1 MIQGVLLVFYGKMFD
16 DWKIQMLA
24 IFGFQDAAEVVAEKL
39 TELGSK
45 ITDEE
50 KKNYKVQQKLDSK
63 EQILI
68 YQCVSPKIFNKISK
82 AAIAKEEWG
91 ILVKTY
97 DDGNKIK
104 KVRLQILLQQ
114 FEFLTM
120 EDSETTSDY
129 FDKIQER
136 VFMLWDLVEITSHI
150 SRLWTRL

>member
-1 MIQGVLLVFYGKMFD
+1 LVKTF
-16 DWKIQMLA
+16 KI
-24 IFGFQDAAEVVAEKL
+24 
-39 TELGSK
+39 
-45 ITDEE
+45 
-50 KKNYKVQQKLDSK
+50 
-63 EQILI
+63 
-68 YQCVSPKIFNKISK
+68 IFNKISK
-82 AAIAKEEWG
+82 ATIAKEEWG

-136 VFMLWDLVEITSHI
+136 VHAMGSC
-150 SRLWTRL
+150 

>member
-1 MIQGVLLVFYGKMFD
+1 M
-16 DWKIQMLA
+16 
-24 IFGFQDAAEVVAEKL
+24 
-39 TELGSK
+39 
-45 ITDEE
+45 
-50 KKNYKVQQKLDSK
+50 
-63 EQILI
+63 
-68 YQCVSPKIFNKISK
+68 SPKIFNKISK
-82 AAIAKEEWG
+82 AVIAKEEWG

-129 FDKIQER
+129 FEKIQER
-136 VFMLWDLVEITSHI
+136 MFMLWDLVEITSHI